1 MNENDALIALGATD
15 LRITPLGIGAL
26 SWGDRLFWGFG
37 RGYQQAD
44 VQEAFDTSLE
54 AGINFFDTAEVYGQG
69 RSERLIGEFIHRPQ
83 TESAH
88 SPLNSLQPVI
98 ATKFMPYPWRLQQ
111 SNLKKAL
118 QASLK
123 RLAVESVDLYQ
134 IHWPLPPLS
143 VETWAEGL
151 AGIVRDGLARAVGV
165 SNYSELQMRRAF
177 LTLQKHG
184 FPLASNQVEY
194 NLLNRKAETNGL
206 LKACQEMNVT
216 LIAYSPLAMGT
227 LSGKYTPDNPPPGVR
242 GRRYPRSLLV
252 RLQPMIRRLQQ
263 MGQDHGGK
271 TPAQVALNWV
281 ICKGAVP
288 IPGAKNARQARENTS
303 ALGWRLTADEVA
315 ALDEASAQL
324 NNE

>member
-1 MNENDALIALGATD
+1 MNENDTLIALGTTD
-15 LRITPLGIGAL
+15 LRITPLGIGAW
-26 SWGDRLFWGFG
+26 SWGDRLVWGFG
-37 RGYQQAD
+37 RGYQQTD

-69 RSERLIGEFIHRPQ
+69 RSERLIGELIHRPP
-83 TESAH
+83 TARDHPS
-88 SPLNSLQPVI
+88 LGSLQPVI

-111 SNLKKAL
+111 GSLKKAL

-151 AGIVRDGLARAVGV
+151 ARIVQEGLARAVGV
-165 SNYSELQMRRAF
+165 SNYSELQMRRAY

-184 FPLASNQVEY
+184 IPLASNQVEY
-194 NLLNRKAETNGL
+194 NLLNRKAESNGL
-206 LKACQEMNVT
+206 LKTCHEMNVT
-216 LIAYSPLAMGT
+216 LIAYSPLAMGA
-227 LSGKYTPDNPPPGVR
+227 LSGKYTPENPPPGVR

-252 RLQPMIRRLQQ
+252 RLQPLIRRLQQ
-263 MGQDHGGK
+263 IGQDHGGK

-303 ALGWRLTADEVA
+303 ALSWRLTTDEVA
-315 ALDEASAQL
+315 ALDEASDQL
-324 NNE
+324 TNE